1 MVHAGRRAQV
11 AQSLSPPLGIMS
23 LGAYLRATFNAEVRI
38 MDQLLDN
45 SFNQQLVKKIVDFNP
60 DVVGLSAMVPT
71 AHNLPDLTRMIHAA
85 LPQSLVLLGGGYVS
99 SFAQEALRET
109 TAHAAV
115 PGEGERPFE
124 EILRSRFDGDGD
136 LASIPGI
143 FWRDRHGDIV
153 SNPGERLYIEDLDAL
168 PFPAYD
174 LIDLPA
180 YWKYPSFS
188 SIIKKR
194 YASLFSSRGCPYNCV
209 YCHRIFGQKF
219 RFHSAGRIIE
229 EIEYLQKFYNVNDIE
244 FLDDIFNLNHTRIF
258 EFCDLLKKKGMRLK
272 LSFPNGVRTDILT
285 EHELRALRDAGLYF
299 CSFALESGSP
309 RIQKLIGRNLDIEKF
324 LENVELAVS
333 RGIFCNGYSM
343 LGFPTETEAEMKQT
357 IDVVCR
363 SRLHTASFFTV
374 TPFPNTEVYR
384 HVMRATPEKLSDIR
398 YDDMEYATIR
408 CNISTVPDDVLFA
421 CQRQAHSRFYLDPH
435 RVCRI
440 LKDYPAPGTLPFMV
454 PLLWIRLTKGLFM
467 AQSA

>member
-1 MVHAGRRAQV
+1 
-11 AQSLSPPLGIMS
+11 
-23 LGAYLRATFNAEVRI
+23 
-38 MDQLLDN
+38 
-45 SFNQQLVKKIVDFNP
+45 
-60 DVVGLSAMVPT
+60 
-71 AHNLPDLTRMIHAA
+71 
-85 LPQSLVLLGGGYVS
+85 
-99 SFAQEALRET
+99 
-109 TAHAAV
+109 
-115 PGEGERPFE
+115 
-124 EILRSRFDGDGD
+124 
-136 LASIPGI
+136 
-143 FWRDRHGDIV
+143 
-153 SNPGERLYIEDLDAL
+153 
-168 PFPAYD
+168 FPAYD